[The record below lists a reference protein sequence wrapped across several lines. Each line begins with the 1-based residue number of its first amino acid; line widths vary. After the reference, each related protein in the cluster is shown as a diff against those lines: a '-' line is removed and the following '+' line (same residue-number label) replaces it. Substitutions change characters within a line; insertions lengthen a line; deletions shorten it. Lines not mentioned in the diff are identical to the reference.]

1 MTPRDPLDQYRA
13 KRDATRTPEPGG
25 AAAGPA
31 AGAPR
36 FVIHKHAARRL
47 HWDLRLEVDGVLW
60 SWAVPMGPSRDPAE
74 KRLAVHTE
82 DHPIEYFDFED
93 VIPEGN
99 YGAGAMIAWD
109 QGTYVALHPMHEGLA
124 AGKLLFDLRG
134 HKLSGAWT
142 LVKLRKAEEDSWL
155 LIKERDAMAA
165 PGPDAFPEDS
175 VLSGFTAMTTL

>member
-1 MTPRDPLDQYRA
+1 MTPDRLHDYRA
-13 KRDATRTPEPGG
+13 KRDSARTPEPEG
-25 AAAGPA
+25 AAAGA
-31 AGAPR
+31 STGALR
-36 FVIHKHAARRL
+36 FVVHKHAARRL

-82 DHPIEYFDFED
+82 DHPLEYFDFED

-109 QGTYVALHPMHEGLA
+109 QGTYIPLHPMHEGLE

-134 HKLSGAWT
+134 HKLRGAWT
-142 LVKLRKAEEDSWL
+142 LVKLRKAEEDAWL
-155 LIKERDAMAA
+155 LIKERDATAA
-165 PGPDAFPEDS
+165 SGPDAFP
-175 VLSGFTAMTTL
+175 